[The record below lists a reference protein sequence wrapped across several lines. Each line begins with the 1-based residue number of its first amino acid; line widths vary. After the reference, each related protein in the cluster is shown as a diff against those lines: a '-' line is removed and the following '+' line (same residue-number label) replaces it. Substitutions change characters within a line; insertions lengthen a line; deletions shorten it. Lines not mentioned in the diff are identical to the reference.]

1 MSRPFALIISVF
13 TAGLLAGGCAR
24 NIPPY
29 EPPID
34 SGYGLQIKRGYDNLP
49 NYTRLY
55 FQQGARIDEKMLERW
70 TTHCHLHVFNRDKN
84 ADHSISIA
92 PGRFEITGV
101 KLRYQSS
108 EYPYYGIQA
117 GDTLVG
123 FGLIGDRASPEYG
136 WRRDGPPSYYLYRI
150 EMRLGSATQPE
161 VQSLTCSRKWSTRGS
176 YYPSLDD
183 MREALG
189 DIIEIIPPA

>member
-1 MSRPFALIISVF
+1 MPRPSLLILSVLVS
-13 TAGLLAGGCAR
+13 GLLASGCASKV
-24 NIPPY
+24 PAY
-29 EPPID
+29 QPPIG
-34 SGYGLQIKRGYDNLP
+34 SGYGLHLNRAYDALP

-55 FQQGARIDEKMLERW
+55 FQQGARVDEKNLDRW
-70 TTHCHLHVFNRDKN
+70 TTYCRLHVFNRDRG

-92 PGRFEITGV
+92 PGVFDIAGV

-123 FGLIGDRASPEYG
+123 FGLIGHRASPDYG
-136 WRRDGPPSYYLYRI
+136 WRRDDPPSYYLYRV
-150 EMRLGSATQPE
+150 EMRLSSATQPE
-161 VQSLTCSRKWSTRGS
+161 VQSLTCSRKWSTRGT

-183 MREALG
+183 IREALG
-189 DIIEIIPPA
+189 EIIEIVPPA